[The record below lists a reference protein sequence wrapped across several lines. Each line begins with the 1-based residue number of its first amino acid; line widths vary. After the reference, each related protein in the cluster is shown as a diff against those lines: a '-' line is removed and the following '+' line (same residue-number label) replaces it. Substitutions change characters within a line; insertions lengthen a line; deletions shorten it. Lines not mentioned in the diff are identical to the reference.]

1 MSDTPSWPPPRPR
14 PVMTAA
20 KARTIARGYEAL
32 ADQLEAAGAQANL
45 ERAEAQRWM
54 DFAITLEGRQ

>member
-1 MSDTPSWPPPRPR
+1 
-14 PVMTAA
+14 MTAA

-32 ADQLEAAGAQANL
+32 ADQLEAAGVQANL